1 VRLIRPARGLLETL
15 LIVLLMV
22 PLCRAQQPDIRLQV
36 LSLYKIQKAVVYPL
50 DNARLRWCE
59 HCGASPWT
67 QALHVSAS
75 GSLVKNEA
83 DGKSAT
89 GLWLDGGVRVEFEGA
104 PPRTLRTPVEIHARS
119 GLLVFLTRLSVE
131 EYTAEVVQGETS
143 GEMPPEA
150 LRAMAVAARTYAT
163 HFRERHKA
171 EHFDFCDSTHCQF
184 ASANITPSVAAA
196 VEKTRGE
203 LLWEHGK
210 PIAAYY
216 HQDCGGVTEAAN
228 VVWPLEKHA
237 AGDSIRD
244 PYCVRV
250 AKPWRAEIS
259 RSDLSAAMKGSG
271 LRVPRQWKQLRVLR
285 RTPSGRAQTLLLADS
300 GAANGDAVAASSLRF
315 AVGRAMGWGL
325 LKSDFYDVA
334 PAGDGFVFTG
344 RGTGHGVGLCQLGAA
359 EMAREGR
366 SYRDILA
373 FYYPG
378 ASISVAASGIAWKK
392 SASAELDVFAVE
404 NDRGAVTG
412 AAARALSWA
421 ELQTK
426 MFPAMRP
433 AVYVYPSVEIF
444 RDATGEPGWV
454 AASTRGN
461 KIRMQP
467 AKVLDSRVEK
477 VLRHEFIHLLLE
489 TNAAPQTPL
498 WFREGLAML
507 LGGDTPSQEPRLPPQ
522 EMEKILSS
530 RADYKATQA
539 AYASA
544 LDTVARLEQ
553 QHGRG
558 ELLRWL
564 NSGIPSAILAG
575 EPRMQE
581 TGGHR

>member
-1 VRLIRPARGLLETL
+1 VRRLLLALGILLGLLIT
-15 LIVLLMV
+15 
-22 PLCRAQQPDIRLQV
+22 PLCHAQQPDIRLQV
-36 LSLYKIQKAVVYPL
+36 LSLYKIQKAAIYPL
-50 DNARLRWCE
+50 DGATLRWCAQ
-59 HCGASPWT
+59 CDSSPWT
-67 QALHVSAS
+67 QALHISSA
-75 GSLVKNEA
+75 GSLVKNDA
-83 DGKSAT
+83 DEKSSA
-89 GLWLDGGVRVEFEGA
+89 GLWLEGGVRIEFEGA
-104 PPRTLRTPVEIHARS
+104 APRTLRTPVEIHAKA
-119 GLLVFLTRLSVE
+119 GALVVLTRLSVE

-184 ASANITPSVAAA
+184 TNANVTPLVAAA
-196 VEKTRGE
+196 VEQTRDE
-203 LLWEHGK
+203 LLWNHGK

-216 HQDCGGVTEAAN
+216 HQDCGGKTEAAN
-228 VVWPLEKHA
+228 IVWPEA
-237 AGDSIRD
+237 EQSAGNSLSD

-259 RSDLSAAMKGSG
+259 QSDLNAALKSSG
-271 LRVPRQWKQLRVLR
+271 LRGPRQWEQIRIVR
-285 RTPSGRAQTLLLADS
+285 RTPSGRAQTLLLGD
-300 GAANGDAVAASSLRF
+300 GNVTNGVPVAASSLRF

-325 LKSDFYDVA
+325 LKSDLYDVTSM
-334 PAGDGFVFTG
+334 GDHFVFTG

-359 EMAREGR
+359 EMAREGK

-378 ASISVAASGIAWKK
+378 ASVSVAASGIVWKK
-392 SASAELDVFAVE
+392 SSSAQLDVFTVE
-404 NDRGAVTG
+404 NESAGVTVE
-412 AAARALSWA
+412 AAQALAWA
-421 ELQTK
+421 ESQTY
-426 MFPAMRP
+426 MHTAMRP

-444 RDATGEPGWV
+444 RNATGEPGWV
-454 AASTRGN
+454 AASTLGN

-467 AKVLDSRVEK
+467 AKVLGARVEK

-507 LGGDTPSQEPRLPPQ
+507 IGGDPPSDAPGMTPQK
-522 EMEKILSS
+522 MEEILSKRGGS
-530 RADYKATQA
+530 KAMQA
-539 AYASA
+539 AYASS

-553 QHGRG
+553 QHGRS

-564 NSGIPSAILAG
+564 SSGIPSTVLG
-575 EPRMQE
+575 REPRAQE
-581 TGGHR
+581 ASHHR

>member
-1 VRLIRPARGLLETL
+1 MKGIRLARRLLETTL
-15 LIVLLMV
+15 MVLLMA
-22 PLCRAQQPDIRLQV
+22 PLCRAQQPDVRLQV
-36 LSLYKIQKAVVYPL
+36 LSLYKLQKAAIYPL

-67 QALHVSAS
+67 QALNISAA
-75 GSLVKNEA
+75 GARVRNEE
-83 DGKSAT
+83 DGKSSP

-104 PPRTLRTPVEIHARS
+104 PARTLRTPVEIHAKS
-119 GLLVFLTRLSVE
+119 GLLIILTRLSVE
-131 EYTAEVVQGETS
+131 EYAAEVVQGETS

-184 ASANITPSVAAA
+184 ASANVTPAVAES

-203 LLWEHGK
+203 ILWDDGK

-228 VVWPLEKHA
+228 VVWPRARQA
-237 AGDSIRD
+237 AGEAIRD

-259 RSDLSAAMKGSG
+259 RSDLVAAMKGSG
-271 LRVPRQWKQLRVLR
+271 LRVPRQWKQLRILR

-300 GAANGDAVAASSLRF
+300 GAANGQMVAASSLRF

-334 PAGDGFVFTG
+334 AAGDGFLFTG

-359 EMAREGR
+359 EMAREGK

-378 ASISVAASGIAWKK
+378 ASLSVAASGIAWKK

-404 NDRGAVTG
+404 KAPGAVTG
-412 AAARALSWA
+412 AAARALAWA
-421 ELQTK
+421 ESQTK
-426 MFPAMRP
+426 MHPAIRP
-433 AVYVYPSVEIF
+433 AVFVYPSVDIF
-444 RDATGEPGWV
+444 RNATGEPGWV
-454 AASTRGN
+454 AASTKGN

-467 AKVLDSRVEK
+467 ASVLGAQVETI
-477 VLRHEFIHLLLE
+477 LRHEFIHLLLE
-489 TNAAPQTPL
+489 TNTAPQTPL

-507 LGGDTPSQEPRLPPQ
+507 LGGETPAQEPRLPPQ
-522 EMEKILSS
+522 EMEKILRS

-539 AYASA
+539 AHASA
-544 LDTVARLEQ
+544 LDTIARLEQ

-564 NSGIPSAILAG
+564 NSGIPSTILAG
-575 EPRMQE
+575 EPLAQE
-581 TGGHR
+581 PGHQR